1 MLLGGVAISDCIQAA
16 WAASARDAGDG
27 LPRSQP
33 ELQGVR
39 STSILAFLADLE
51 QLGVEL
57 HSFMLSRNGSVIAE
71 GWWWPY
77 QPQRMHMTHSLTK
90 SVMVSGV
97 GIAIDEGRF
106 SLDDKVVSFF
116 PEHLPPD
123 PDPNLLAM
131 TVRDLLTMR
140 TGQDHETS
148 GSVWRPLKSSWIA
161 EFMKIPVVYPP
172 GTKWVYTSAASYMLS
187 AIVTKTTGQK
197 LADYLRP
204 RMLEPMGIRDF
215 QWDVTPKGSRQV
227 ETV

>member
-1 MLLGGVAISDCIQAA
+1 MHQQTQVRTITAGRRCYFRLHSSRLGGKRARCGRTACPE
-16 WAASARDAGDG
+16 ASQSFRESA
-27 LPRSQP
+27 LPQSWP
-33 ELQGVR
+33 F
-39 STSILAFLADLE
+39 SADLE

-77 QPQRMHMTHSLTK
+77 QPQRMHMTTLLTK

-148 GSVWRPLKSSWIA
+148 GSECGVHSS
-161 EFMKIPVVYPP
+161 PV
-172 GTKWVYTSAASYMLS
+172 GLQSL
-187 AIVTKTTGQK
+187 
-197 LADYLRP
+197 
-204 RMLEPMGIRDF
+204 
-215 QWDVTPKGSRQV
+215 
-227 ETV
+227 